1 MPPILRGVFEN
12 IGHTRYNGIAGTH
25 RGYGVG
31 GYGEVVVGVVRFP
44 VTGEVLEWAV
54 QRSGIGRDR
63 LYHLFPNWDTWIEGT
78 THPTLKQIEAVARAT
93 HTPVGFFY
101 LPKPARIELPIPDFR
116 RMASEEHRELSP
128 DLLDVI
134 YSSQLRQAWYRDY
147 LVSDGAN
154 PLPYVGSV
162 STDDDAFKG
171 AAEIRTALGLS
182 IDERAQVRTFTD
194 MARLLRERIEGVGV
208 LVFISGIV
216 GSDTHRTL
224 HPTEFRGFALVD
236 EYAPVVFVN
245 GADTKAAQIFT
256 LIHELAHVWLGSSA
270 LSDVGQ
276 WPAHNATEA
285 WCNKVAAEVLV
296 PIDQLRDQR
305 RPEAALQDEITYLAR
320 IFKVSTL
327 VILRRFVD
335 AGILDHPTYHNAY
348 DTELERVLR
357 IEPRQSSSGGDFYN
371 STLVRT
377 GHRFAR
383 AVLSS
388 AWEGRTSFTE
398 AMRML
403 GIRSMSTV
411 RSMSHRLA
419 VYG

>member
-1 MPPILRGVFEN
+1 M
-12 IGHTRYNGIAGTH
+12 A
-25 RGYGVG
+25 
-31 GYGEVVVGVVRFP
+31 VVRVP
-44 VTGEVLEWAV
+44 VKSDVLKWAV
-54 QRSGIGRDR
+54 ERSGIGRER
-63 LYHLFPNWDTWIEGT
+63 LYRLFPNWDAWIEGEK
-78 THPTLKQIEAVARAT
+78 HPTVKQVEGVARAT

-101 LPKPARIELPIPDFR
+101 LPEPATIDIPIPDLR
-116 RMASEEHRELSP
+116 RMASEERMAPSP

-134 YSSQLRQAWYRDY
+134 HASQLRQAWYHDHAR
-147 LVSDGAN
+147 SESAA
-154 PLPYVGSV
+154 PLPFVGSMTV
-162 STDDDAFKG
+162 DDDALE
-171 AAEIRTALGLS
+171 AAATLRASLDFSE
-182 IDERAQVRTFTD
+182 DERRSVHTFPD
-194 MARLLRERIEGVGV
+194 MLRVLREKIEDAEV
-208 LVFISGIV
+208 LVFVTGIV

-224 HPTEFRGFALVD
+224 DPAEFRGFALVD

-256 LIHELAHVWLGSSA
+256 LIHEYAHIWLGTTA
-270 LSDVGQ
+270 LSDVSPF
-276 WPAHNATEA
+276 PADNRTET

-296 PIDQLRDQR
+296 PFEQLHGR
-305 RPEAALQDEITYLAR
+305 RQPEGELYQELRRLAR

-327 VILRRFVD
+327 VILRRFLD
-335 AGILDHPTYHNAY
+335 AGILDYRTYHNAY
-348 DTELERVLR
+348 EEELERLLGM
-357 IEPRQSSSGGDFYN
+357 EPRQTSSGGDFYN

-388 AWEGRTSFTE
+388 AWEGRTSFTD

-403 GIRSMSTV
+403 GVRSTETL